1 MKKITLLICC
11 IFLVSALTSCGG
23 KNVQEKAEEAFHSVL
38 EGYDENAQYQL
49 IYLNDDDIPELA
61 VITDFAHSSGAELYA
76 YIDGKAEQLYALTK
90 DGYISTQFGSWG
102 AFYYLER
109 QGKVEHSYDR
119 NGGAGEFGFVCEWD
133 GTSAEMQILYTY
145 DIHIEFF
152 EEGRNYETS
161 YYIDDEPV
169 TFEEYNKVMELLDH
183 AEKFEYK

>member
-1 MKKITLLICC
+1 MKKIILPIWFILLS
-11 IFLVSALTSCGG
+11 VLTSYGG
-23 KNVQEKAEEAFHSVL
+23 KNEQEKAEEAFRSVL
-38 EGYDENAQYQL
+38 EGYGENAQYQM

-76 YIDGKAEQLYALTK
+76 YIDGKAEQLYTLTEN
-90 DGYISTQFGSWG
+90 GYTNTQFGSWG

-109 QGKVEHSYDR
+109 QGKVEHFYDR

-145 DIHIEFF
+145 DTHIEFF
-152 EEGRNYETS
+152 EEGKPYEIS
-161 YYIDDEPV
+161 YYIDDKSV
-169 TFEEYNKVMELLDH
+169 TFEEYSKAMELLDH

>member
-1 MKKITLLICC
+1 MQKIILPIYYVFLI
-11 IFLVSALTSCGG
+11 FVLTSCSG
-23 KNVQEKAEEAFHSVL
+23 KNEQEKAEEAFRSVL

-61 VITDFAHSSGAELYA
+61 VIADFVHNSGAELYA
-76 YIDGKAEQLYALTK
+76 YIDGKAEQLYVTEN
-90 DGYISTQFGSWG
+90 GYTSTQFGSWG

-109 QGKVEHSYDR
+109 QGKVEHFYDR

-152 EEGRNYETS
+152 EEGRTYETS
-161 YYIDDEPV
+161 YFIDDEPV
-169 TFEEYNKVMELLDH
+169 TFEEYSKAMELLDH